1 MYHMPE
7 RGKEKEGKRHRTY
20 QPHLQI
26 DDRDDRT
33 PHAKLMA
40 CKWLAVFVVEFL
52 TQGQEI
58 FCFSQTPGE
67 HWKLRLFIRV
77 PAFLFFFINLNGSF
91 ANLN

>member
-33 PHAKLMA
+33 PHAKPMA
-40 CKWLAVFVVEFL
+40 CKWLAVFLFRL
-52 TQGQEI
+52 LLLAQGQES
-58 FCFSQTPGE
+58 F
-67 HWKLRLFIRV
+67 
-77 PAFLFFFINLNGSF
+77 FLFPDSRRTLEVASVHPSSRLPFFLY
-91 ANLN
+91 